1 MMEAFHPWE
10 EGAGCHSTT
19 VQEANDRGEA
29 HTPLLTR
36 YTIRSMIATVQEGL
50 SESSPDNSARIVLA
64 SMRLGCAGGGL
75 PSRRG
80 ATHSGCSKIQ
90 GAQDAGALPL
100 RTSPEGDAP
109 GVCIGKDQPVA

>member
-1 MMEAFHPWE
+1 MS
-10 EGAGCHSTT
+10 GTT
-19 VQEANDRGEA
+19 PHLQY
-29 HTPLLTR
+29 T
-36 YTIRSMIATVQEGL
+36 TIRDTVSIGL
-50 SESSPDNSARIVLA
+50 GNHEFRNPDNSFHVKVPAFV
-64 SMRLGCAGGGL
+64 RLGCAGGGL
-75 PSRRG
+75 PSRRR

>member
-1 MMEAFHPWE
+1 MEAFHPWE

-19 VQEANDRGEA
+19 VQVANDRGEA

-36 YTIRSMIATVQEGL
+36 YTIRSMIATVQVLNDGKIF
-50 SESSPDNSARIVLA
+50 DNSHLVRVSAFV
-64 SMRLGCAGGGL
+64 RLGRAGGGL